1 MLEAYSPKE
10 TNLLKVTV
18 EYLGYIKQT
27 LGVEH
32 QEQLELEEGAV
43 LRDLLNLLAKKHGEA
58 FKKDVYEPGSVDLR
72 PHHILSVNGILINQL
87 NGVETELKDGD
98 RLVLMPVVTG
108 G

>member
-1 MLEAYSPKE
+1 M
-10 TNLLKVTV
+10 KVTV

-32 QEQLELEEGAV
+32 QEQIDLREGAL

-72 PHHILSVNGILINQL
+72 PHHILSVNGILLNQL
-87 NGVETELKDGD
+87 NGLETELRDGD